1 MAFSVNRLS
10 RRSLW
15 KWTTTLILG
24 VGLFLWLLQWWKP
37 WVNKSERRLIG
48 IWTWQD
54 GPGELTI
61 HYREDGTMLYLDR
74 PTIVKD
80 RITFTRWRIKGNELF
95 VEYAPRSILDYLA
108 QKLVM
113 RSRFG
118 AVPMTVQFHEDGTVH
133 HRMSDGKTRVLIPW
147 DSDVAESLKHY
158 VK

>member
-1 MAFSVNRLS
+1 MALSVNWLS

-24 VGLFLWLLQWWKP
+24 VGLVLWLLHWKP
-37 WVNKSERRLIG
+37 WLNESERRLIG
-48 IWTWQD
+48 TWTWQD
-54 GPGELTI
+54 EPGEMTI
-61 HYREDGTMLYLDR
+61 HYRENGTMLYLDR
-74 PTIVKD
+74 PTFVKD
-80 RITFTRWRIKGNELF
+80 RITFTRWHIKGSELW

-118 AVPMTVQFHEDGTVH
+118 AVPTTIHFHDDGTVH
-133 HRMSDGKTRVLIPW
+133 HRLSDGKTRVLIPW
-147 DSDVAESLKHY
+147 ESDVGESLRHY